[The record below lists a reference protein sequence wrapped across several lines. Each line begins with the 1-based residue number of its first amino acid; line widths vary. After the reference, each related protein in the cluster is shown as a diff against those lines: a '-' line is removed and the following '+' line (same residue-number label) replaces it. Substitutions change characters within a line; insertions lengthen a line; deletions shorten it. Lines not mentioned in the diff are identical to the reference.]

1 MKNINHLYKL
11 HGLIALVLQQTTRRQ
26 IQSLA
31 ETACSVQKKATLY
44 VHWPYCA
51 KMCSYCNFN
60 KYIRNHVDNTRMT
73 NCMVKEVET
82 LIKFSGIT
90 EIKSVYFGG
99 GTPSLAESG
108 MIASVIQT
116 VQSSVTLPEN
126 AEITLEA
133 NPTTTER
140 AKLKEFKDAGVNRL
154 SIGVQSLYNEDLEF
168 LGRQHSV
175 DDAIRCIS
183 DAKDLYPGYVSID
196 IIFGRPNQTVEKWNK
211 ELQQLLSLCD
221 EHVSLYQ
228 LTVERG
234 TTLFKWVKNKT
245 VILPDDEVM
254 ADLYETAVEVLE
266 SRGFDQYEVSNFA
279 KNGKVGRHNKAY
291 WEGED
296 YIGVGPGAHGR
307 FTPYSQGKH
316 LREARVQILEP
327 NRWMTEVE
335 NQGHGTKLAKSQ
347 SQLEQL
353 EELLVMGLR
362 TKDGINHETWKKRY
376 SSKSMTDIFH
386 NQNIIRQYVN
396 SGLLQFDKSGM
407 RASKKG
413 LAVLNPI
420 VQDLL
425 NLLNDQWSGG

>member
-1 MKNINHLYKL
+1 MKHINHLYKL
-11 HGLIALVLQQTTRRQ
+11 HGLIASVLQQTTRRQ

-31 ETACSVQKKATLY
+31 ETACSVQNKATLY

-73 NCMVKEVET
+73 NCMMKEVET
-82 LIKFSGIT
+82 LIKISGIT

-99 GTPSLAESG
+99 GTPSLAETG
-108 MIASVIQT
+108 MIASVIQA

-175 DDAIRCIS
+175 EDAIRCIS
-183 DAKDLYPGYVSID
+183 DAKDLYPGDVSID

-221 EHVSLYQ
+221 DHISLYQ

-234 TTLFKWVKNKT
+234 TPLFKWVQNKI

-279 KNGKVGRHNKAY
+279 KNGKVGRHNKVY

-316 LREARVQILEP
+316 QREARVQILEP

-335 NQGHGTKLAKSQ
+335 NQGHGTKLAKPQ
-347 SQLEQL
+347 NQLEQL

-362 TKDGINHETWKKRY
+362 TKDGIKHETWKKRY
-376 SSKSMTDIFH
+376 SSKSMTDLFY
-386 NQNIIRQYVN
+386 NQDILSQYVN
-396 SGLLQFDKSGM
+396 SGLLHFDKSGM
-407 RASKKG
+407 RASKKA

-425 NLLNDQWSGG
+425 NLLNDHWSGG

>member
-1 MKNINHLYKL
+1 MKNMNHLYKL
-11 HGLIALVLQQTTRRQ
+11 HGFIPSMLQQITRRQ

-31 ETACSVQKKATLY
+31 ETSGQNKATLY

-60 KYIRNHVDNTRMT
+60 KYIRSDVDNSRMT
-73 NCMVKEVET
+73 DCMVKEVET
-82 LIKFSGIT
+82 LIKISGIT

-108 MIASVIQT
+108 MIASVIQA
-116 VQSSVTLPEN
+116 VQSSATLPKH

-154 SIGVQSLYNEDLEF
+154 SIGVQSLYKEDLEF

-175 DDAIRCIS
+175 EDAIRCIS
-183 DAKDLYPGYVSID
+183 DAKDLYPGDVSID
-196 IIFGRPNQTVEKWNK
+196 IIFGRPNQTVQKWNK

-221 EHVSLYQ
+221 DHVSLYQ

-234 TTLFKWVKNKT
+234 TPLFKWVQNKI
-245 VILPDDEVM
+245 VILPNDEVM
-254 ADLYETAVEVLE
+254 ADLYETAIEVLE

-279 KNGKVGRHNKAY
+279 RNGKVGRHNKAY

-307 FTPYSQGKH
+307 FTPCAQGKIQ
-316 LREARVQILEP
+316 REARVQILEP

-335 NQGHGTKLAKSQ
+335 SQGHGTKLAKPQ

-362 TKDGINHETWKKRY
+362 TKDGIKHETWKKRF
-376 SSKSMTDIFH
+376 SSKSMADLFCNQDI
-386 NQNIIRQYVN
+386 ITQYVN
-396 SGLLQFDKSGM
+396 SGLLHFDNSGM

-420 VQDLL
+420 VQDLM
-425 NLLNDQWSGG
+425 NLLNDHWSGG